1 LSIEDIYTG
10 GTKIEAIANK
20 YIHKSL
26 GYNGVMK
33 HFEGLHKLVKKA
45 VTMDWLEK
53 DTFAKFKLRFN
64 KT

>member
-1 LSIEDIYTG
+1 
-10 GTKIEAIANK
+10 
-20 YIHKSL
+20 
-26 GYNGVMK
+26 MK